1 MRRATSGQAAAT
13 HATAVAAAAAAAS
26 AAAAPGLSFSLQAKH
41 RLIYHSNERGS
52 NGLGDPLAE
61 LLDALGL
68 PLLLILCVFPP
79 LLWGGKGETRSGQ
92 VTVWLVSTV
101 FAHVMESKLLSYW
114 NEETDHKR
122 KSCY

>member
-13 HATAVAAAAAAAS
+13 HATAAAAAVAAS

-68 PLLLILCVFPP
+68 PLLLILGVFPP
-79 LLWGGKGETRSGQ
+79 LLWGGRGRNKVRSGHGLAGEHSIC
-92 VTVWLVSTV
+92 TR
-101 FAHVMESKLLSYW
+101 
-114 NEETDHKR
+114 NE
-122 KSCY
+122 

>member
-13 HATAVAAAAAAAS
+13 HATAAAAAAS

-68 PLLLILCVFPP
+68 PLLLILRVFPP
-79 LLWGGKGETRSGQ
+79 LLWGRERNKRSGQ
-92 VTVWLVSTV
+92 VTAWLVNTGFV
-101 FAHVMESKLLSYW
+101 HVMDSKVAKLLGGGKHI
-114 NEETDHKR
+114 TK
-122 KSCY
+122 KSTE